1 MDDKDKTISR
11 FTLDNPNNQARET
24 DSNATGVKDQNLY
37 LENAKLN
44 INGNLNIEDDFNA
57 ATLTVTNDVNAN
69 CDVFAGSQLSGSNGF
84 SLRNTVLNGNISI
97 TSSNNPSVGN
107 ISDPLSQRDALTFN
121 YYKKSSVQAYT
132 CMLDHR
138 GTYNIP
144 ANSILDLKSGTSKD
158 IENYTLMYRNYFYV
172 EGKDLV
178 IKTPGIYQVT
188 FEITRI
194 GGQHSGNDEVNLFLR
209 LDQGSQFEN
218 LCTADT
224 RGHYPTDRTS
234 TALYAIFSIS
244 DISSQPIV
252 RVYTNAH
259 IESMFSTIS
268 VIWFPFASRFPEE
281 D

>member
-11 FTLDNPNNQARET
+11 FTSDNPNKQTRET
-24 DSNATGVKDQNLY
+24 DYDATGVKDQNLY
-37 LENAKLN
+37 LENATLN
-44 INGNLNIEDDFNA
+44 IQGNLDIEDNFDA
-57 ATLTVTNDVNAN
+57 DTLTVTNDVNAN
-69 CDVFAGSQLSGSNGF
+69 CDFFAGSKLSGSNGF
-84 SLRNTVLNGNISI
+84 SLRDTVLNGDININSSQSPSI
-97 TSSNNPSVGN
+97 GN

-121 YYKKSSVQAYT
+121 YYRKSSVQAYT
-132 CMLDHR
+132 CRLDHH
-138 GTYNIP
+138 GIYDIP
-144 ANSILDLKSGTSKD
+144 AHSVIDLQTGTSKD

-178 IKTPGIYQVT
+178 IKAPGIYQVT
-188 FEITRI
+188 FEITRT

-209 LDQGSQFEN
+209 LDQGSQFQN

-224 RGHYPTDRTS
+224 RGHYPTDRTC

-244 DISSQPIV
+244 DTSSQPIV
-252 RVYTNAH
+252 RVYTHAH
-259 IESMFSTIS
+259 IRSMFSTIS